1 MKKTYIAPAVQL
13 YDVDVT
19 EMLAL
24 SLTDNGGSSLGSG
37 DFGEDGDFEYCS
49 DKKGYWE
56 HEWWFT
62 VCY

>member
-24 SLTDNGGSSLGSG
+24 SLTDNGDSPLDSG
-37 DFGEDGDFEYCS
+37 DFGDNGDFEYCS

-56 HEWWFT
+56 HEW
-62 VCY
+62 

>member
-1 MKKTYIAPAVQL
+1 MQL

-37 DFGEDGDFEYCS
+37 DFEEDGDFEYCS

-56 HEWWFT
+56 HEW
-62 VCY
+62 

>member
-24 SLTDNGGSSLGSG
+24 SLTDKGGSSLGSG
-37 DFGEDGDFEYCS
+37 DFEENGDFEYCS

-56 HEWWFT
+56 HEW
-62 VCY
+62 

>member
-1 MKKTYIAPAVQL
+1 MKKKYIAPTVQL

-37 DFGEDGDFEYCS
+37 DFEEGGDFEYCS

-56 HEWWFT
+56 HEW
-62 VCY
+62 

>member
-19 EMLAL
+19 EMLSL

-37 DFGEDGDFEYCS
+37 DFGEEGGFEYCS

-56 HEWWFT
+56 HEW
-62 VCY
+62 

>member
-1 MKKTYIAPAVQL
+1 MQL

-37 DFGEDGDFEYCS
+37 DFEEDGGFEYCS

-56 HEWWFT
+56 HEW
-62 VCY
+62 

>member
-1 MKKTYIAPAVQL
+1 MQL

-24 SLTDNGGSSLGSG
+24 SLTDYGGSSLGSG

-56 HEWWFT
+56 HEW
-62 VCY
+62 